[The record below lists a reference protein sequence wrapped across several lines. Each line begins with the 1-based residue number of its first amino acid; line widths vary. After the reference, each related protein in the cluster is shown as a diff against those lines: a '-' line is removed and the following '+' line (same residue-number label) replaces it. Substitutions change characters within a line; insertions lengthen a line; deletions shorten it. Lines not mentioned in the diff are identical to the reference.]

1 MRLNECKITRMHIA
15 SAPVLPASAST
26 WLPPDDALRSELHN
40 EVHARPSAR
49 IRLPA
54 LIVYVAVL
62 NEGVSRQAEC
72 EHLRQLPGQAD
83 LTLERMQGNFVRL
96 RLDGL
101 TVKWERHTEFT
112 RYSIIQPLP
121 EHAGLGASEPDLL
134 GCLALPQYW
143 FAQIPGRTVAAIQ
156 LAMVNAPLDEATT
169 LMAQAVA
176 WLGGRTVVAS
186 LMGSSPSQLAGP
198 LAEPPNRHGYGHPM
212 GHSWAL
218 TQFRLQADGFERML
232 VIAPEGTSQTRAGRI
247 AARLLELET
256 YRLMALRG
264 LPVAKAL
271 GPMLAQSEAA
281 LVRITAQLENKSAS
295 DQELLDT
302 LVALAAGVERATAEN
317 NYRFA
322 ATQAYHT
329 LVRQRIAE
337 LREKAIPGTQ
347 TIGEFMQRR
356 LSPAMAT
363 VAATGQRLASL
374 SERVARTSDLLRTR
388 VDIATEM
395 QNQQLLE
402 KLTHGQETQLRLQST
417 VEGLSI
423 AAISYYVISLLL
435 YGGKALKALGVP
447 MNPEMAAGA
456 LVPVV
461 LWAVWRTTQRIHARL
476 HTAH

>member
-1 MRLNECKITRMHIA
+1 MIPSPPLSLQTGPA
-15 SAPVLPASAST
+15 APPGT
-26 WLPPDDALRSELHN
+26 GFLPPDDAMRTTLHN
-40 EVHARPSAR
+40 EVHARPAAR

-54 LIVYVAVL
+54 LIIYVAVL
-62 NEGVSRQAEC
+62 NDGVTRDIEC
-72 EHLRQLPGQAD
+72 AHLRQLPGQGELAPEQLQD
-83 LTLERMQGNFVRL
+83 NFLRL
-96 RLDGL
+96 RAQGF

-112 RYSIIQPLP
+112 RYSIVQPLP
-121 EHAGLGASEPDLL
+121 PQVTLGATAPDLMTHL
-134 GCLALPQYW
+134 SVPVDWLRH
-143 FAQIPGRTVAAIQ
+143 IPGRTVAAVQ
-156 LAMVNAPLDEATT
+156 LAMVHAPLDDAAT
-169 LMAQAVA
+169 LMAQAIA

-186 LMGSSPSQLAGP
+186 LMGSSVAQGAGQGG
-198 LAEPPNRHGYGHPM
+198 EVSSRQGYGHPM

-247 AARLLELET
+247 AQRLLELET

-264 LPVAKAL
+264 LPVAKTL
-271 GPMLAQSEAA
+271 GPLLSSAERALAA
-281 LVRITAQLENKSAS
+281 ITARLENKSAT
-295 DQELLDT
+295 DQELLDM
-302 LVALAAGVERATAEN
+302 LVSLAAGVERATAEN
-317 NYRFA
+317 SYRFS
-322 ATQAYHT
+322 ATQAYYT
-329 LVRQRIAE
+329 LVGQRIAE

-363 VAATGQRLASL
+363 VLATAQRLASL

-388 VDIATEM
+388 VDIATEV

-402 KLTHGQETQLRLQST
+402 KLTRGQETQLRLQST

-435 YGGKALKALGVP
+435 YAGKALKAAGLP
-447 MNPEMAAGA
+447 INPELAAGA

-476 HTAH
+476 HTTH

>member
-1 MRLNECKITRMHIA
+1 MQIITPPD
-15 SAPVLPASAST
+15 SGTPVSHC
-26 WLPPDDALRSELHN
+26 LPPDDPQRTALHN

-62 NEGVSRQAEC
+62 NEGVSREAEC
-72 EHLRQLPGQAD
+72 AHLNCLPGQGELRPKD
-83 LTLERMQGNFVRL
+83 LQDNFLRL
-96 RLDGL
+96 RLGAV

-112 RYSIIQPLP
+112 RYSIVQPMPAQAL
-121 EHAGLGASEPDLL
+121 LGASEPELSSH
-134 GCLALPQYW
+134 LAVPPQW
-143 FAQIPGRTVAAIQ
+143 LAQVPGQTVAAVQ
-156 LAMVNAPLDEATT
+156 LALLNAPLDDATA
-169 LMAQAVA
+169 LMAQAVR

-186 LMGSSPSQLAGP
+186 LLGSNAASMAGRG
-198 LAEPPNRHGYGHPM
+198 AEAADRHGYEHPM
-212 GHSWAL
+212 GHSWAA
-218 TQFRLQADGFERML
+218 TQFRLQPDGFERML

-271 GPMLAQSEAA
+271 GPMLAQAEND

-295 DQELLDT
+295 DQDLLDT
-302 LVALAAGVERATAEN
+302 LVSLAASVERVTAAN
-317 NYRFA
+317 SYRFA
-322 ATQAYHT
+322 ATQAYYA
-329 LVRQRIAE
+329 LVNQRIRE

-374 SERVARTSDLLRTR
+374 SERVARASDLLRTR
-388 VDIATEM
+388 VDIATEV

-402 KLTHGQETQLRLQST
+402 KLTRGQELQLRLQST

-435 YGGKALKALGVP
+435 YGGKALKAAGLP
-447 MNPEMAAGA
+447 INPEMAAGA

-461 LWAVWRTTQRIHARL
+461 LWAVWRTTRRIHARL
-476 HTAH
+476 QVGH